1 MRKLFY
7 NQKGVTIIGASVA
20 AALIGAAAVT
30 AGIVISYARR
40 AKLRAEAKVSV
51 IDNESALSEVVAAT
65 LARTLSPQPPASGVL
80 LTPSNFVDRFNAQ
93 QIALPDNTV
102 TLGVVRPGNTVAP
115 PTNRPQ
121 WFQDAAN
128 SCNAALQ
135 APATDAAPGV
145 YLFCLRLNRTD
156 AAVTQTSTS
165 FLDSE
170 LAFAQFRVELSSQ
183 SLPHQQKVFGVPGP
197 SGTTLPTIAFRDWG
211 PRDQQ
216 QLKMSYRIFWKRR
229 ADDQGY
235 FQYMGSK
242 MFNIAEVRI

>member
-20 AALIGAAAVT
+20 AAVIGAAAVT
-30 AGIVISYARR
+30 AGVVIAYAKR

-65 LARTLSPQPPASGVL
+65 LARTLSPQPPAPGTL
-80 LTPSNFVDRFNAQ
+80 LTAGNFIERFNAQ

-102 TLGVVRPGNTVAP
+102 TLSVVASGNTVTPAAG
-115 PTNRPQ
+115 RPQ

-135 APATDAAPGV
+135 APANDAAPGV
-145 YLFCLRLNRTD
+145 YLFCVRLNRTT

-183 SLPHQQKVFGVPGP
+183 SLPHQQKVFGIPGP
-197 SGTTLPTIAFRDWG
+197 NGTTLPTIAFRDWG

-216 QLKMSYRIFWKRR
+216 QLKMNYRIFWKRR
-229 ADDQGY
+229 ADDKGY
-235 FQYMGSK
+235 YQYMGSK
-242 MFNIAEVRI
+242 MLNIAETRI